1 MRSLARLLSEP
12 KGERMTDEDRLS
24 VAQIR
29 ELLAAAQGRALAP
42 LLRRFDDDPRAGVK
56 AALAAARA
64 HAEASR
70 CELRRTK
77 RLYAL
82 EQELRDHGYELI
94 AGIDE
99 VGRGALAGP
108 LTAAAVVLRAEPLI
122 EGLDDSKRLTPQ
134 RREQLA
140 AVVHRRAIAVGV
152 AHVSP
157 GEVDALGMTA
167 ALRRVMGRAI
177 EHLGISV
184 DHVVLDGLPLN
195 VAESETAVVRG
206 DQNVAAV
213 AAASIVAKVARD
225 ALMRTLALEYPSYRF
240 EINKGYGTSEHLRV
254 IARDGLCAVHRR
266 SFTIGG
272 GTETL
277 F

>member
-1 MRSLARLLSEP
+1 MA
-12 KGERMTDEDRLS
+12 KEDALS

-29 ELLAAAQGRALAP
+29 EILVAAQGRRLT
-42 LLRRFDDDPRAGVK
+42 LLLTRFEDDNRAGVQ
-56 AALAAARA
+56 AAVASARSRADAARR
-64 HAEASR
+64 ER
-70 CELRRTK
+70 RRTQ

-82 EQELRDHGYELI
+82 EHELRERGYELV

-108 LTAAAVVLRAEPLI
+108 LTAAAVVLRNSPLI
-122 EGLDDSKRLTPQ
+122 EGLDDSKRLSPT
-134 RREQLA
+134 RREELA
-140 AVVHRRAIAVGV
+140 TVVHRRAVAVGV

-157 GEVDALGMTA
+157 GEIDALGMTA
-167 ALRRVMGRAI
+167 ALRRVMGRALDQ
-177 EHLGISV
+177 LGVTV

-195 VAESETAVVRG
+195 VTENETAVVKG
-206 DQNVAAV
+206 DQKVAAV

-225 ALMRTLALEYPSYRF
+225 ALMRTLAREYPSYRF
-240 EINKGYGTSEHLRV
+240 DVNKGYGTSEHLSA

-266 SFTIGG
+266 SFAAGG
-272 GTETL
+272 GTESL